1 MWKNWEPRQP
11 ALTRNQVTDSV
22 RYASLLDLLND
33 RSYPVGREQLAPDH
47 LEPEDGGARRGPAE
61 ADVLEALLKDHVPQE
76 AGAVVRRLPC
86 HRMLQNDNF
95 KLAKF
100 FICKVK
106 NNWDNI

>member
-1 MWKNWEPRQP
+1 MEPRQP

-33 RSYPVGREQLAPDH
+33 RSYPVGREELAPDD
-47 LEPEDGGARRGPAE
+47 LEAEDGGAGGRPAE
-61 ADVLEALLKDHVPQE
+61 AHVLETLLKDHVPQE

-86 HRMLQNDNF
+86 HRMLENDNF